1 MPRINFSDFH
11 FSEADVKKA
20 LTSPEGQKLL
30 RLLNQDGGKRLRE
43 AAEALKNG
51 RQEEAQA
58 ILSPMM
64 ESREASQLIQKLN
77 RE

>member
-1 MPRINFSDFH
+1 MPGIHFSDFH

-30 RLLNQDGGKRLRE
+30 QLLNRDGGKRLRE

-58 ILSPMM
+58 ILSPEM

>member
-1 MPRINFSDFH
+1 MPGINFSDFH

-30 RLLNQDGGKRLRE
+30 QLLNRDGGKRLRE

>member
-1 MPRINFSDFH
+1 MPGIHFSDFH

-30 RLLNQDGGKRLRE
+30 QLLNRDGGKRLRE

-58 ILSPMM
+58 ILSPVM
-64 ESREASQLIQKLN
+64 ESSEASQLIQKLN